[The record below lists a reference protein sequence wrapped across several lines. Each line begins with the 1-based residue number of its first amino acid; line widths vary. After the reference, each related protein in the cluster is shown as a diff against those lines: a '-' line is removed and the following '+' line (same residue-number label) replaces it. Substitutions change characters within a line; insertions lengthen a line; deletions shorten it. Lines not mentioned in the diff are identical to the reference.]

1 MTRARGLTLRTKL
14 LISFAGV
21 GLLVI
26 ALLLVGNQI
35 MRDAATRLEVA
46 ITAQVRPLARL
57 NRLQSQIS
65 RIRVLEIELPRLTD
79 LFAVSDQLELLG
91 AERAAFDRDI
101 VPFIVEL
108 KAQQPSEAASLD
120 EHWRRYQSDLRRGP
134 AHLDLR
140 VGRAL
145 QDDFAHAQAARRK
158 HRAECQRSAQAGR
171 IATGLPALAVQRDL
185 RGRPA
190 GAGDVVRAAREIG
203 HRPRVTLA

>member
-65 RIRVLEIELPRLTD
+65 HIRVLEVELPRLTD
-79 LFAVSDQLELLG
+79 LFAVSDQLELLR
-91 AERAAFDRDI
+91 AESDGFDRELAS
-101 VPFIVEL
+101 FLAEL
-108 KAQQPSEAASLD
+108 KSQKPSEA
-120 EHWRRYQSDLRRGP
+120 
-134 AHLDLR
+134 
-140 VGRAL
+140 
-145 QDDFAHAQAARRK
+145 
-158 HRAECQRSAQAGR
+158 
-171 IATGLPALAVQRDL
+171 
-185 RGRPA
+185 
-190 GAGDVVRAAREIG
+190 
-203 HRPRVTLA
+203 